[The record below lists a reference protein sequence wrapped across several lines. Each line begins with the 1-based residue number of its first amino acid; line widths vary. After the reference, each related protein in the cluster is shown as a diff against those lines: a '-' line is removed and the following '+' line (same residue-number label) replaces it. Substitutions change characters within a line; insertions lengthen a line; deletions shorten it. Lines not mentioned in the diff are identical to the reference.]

1 MAFSQGEV
9 VTGGYRSCPAVQCGA
24 TVTTAL
30 TAPTSLFVALIRTYT
45 QVHSDVFRLR
55 LVHVPTCSLSPAV
68 GKVSKPRRGHPLVE
82 SAIVGKIRGLS
93 KTSRTLV
100 HARAFT
106 HALKGRPREMR
117 TVNLV

>member
-1 MAFSQGEV
+1 MAFPQGVV

-45 QVHSDVFRLR
+45 LMHAILFL
-55 LVHVPTCSLSPAV
+55 LTLLHSPAV
-68 GKVSKPRRGHPLVE
+68 GKVGKPRWGRPLVE
-82 SAIVGKIRGLS
+82 FVIVGRIRGLP
-93 KTSRTLV
+93 KTARPLV
-100 HARAFT
+100 QACAFT
-106 HALKGRPREMR
+106 HALNGRTREMS